1 MSGGSGRDATGADY
15 PPVSPWW
22 AGLRGR
28 CPRCGKG
35 ALYDGFLA
43 VRESCDVCGLDLSKA
58 DSGDGPAIF
67 IMLALGFV
75 VTGAALWV
83 EVAFSPP
90 YWVHAVLW
98 TPLIVLGSIGLLRP
112 FKATLIALQYHH
124 GAREGRL
131 EGHDNEDTAE

>member
-1 MSGGSGRDATGADY
+1 MSGGPGRDATGAAR
-15 PPVSPWW
+15 PPVSPWA

-35 ALYDGFLA
+35 PLFEGFLT
-43 VRESCDVCGLDLSKA
+43 VRARCPVCGLDLSKA

-98 TPLIVLGSIGLLRP
+98 TPVIVFGSIGLLRP

-124 GAREGRL
+124 GAQEGRL
-131 EGHDNEDTAE
+131 ETHDETDGAD